1 MRKEIFLFPVI
12 LTILLF
18 NFSVVGLSS
27 VYAQTQL
34 PIPPSELERRVPV
47 ASSGVLDTVKKIIDF
62 VTYAL
67 LIVAVVVIVLAGYQ
81 FVTAQ
86 GDTDKIT
93 KARNYII
100 YAMIGVV
107 VALLSQAIVGLVRN
121 VIEK

>member
-1 MRKEIFLFPVI
+1 MRKEFFLFSVI

-18 NFSVVGLSS
+18 NFSLVGLSS

-34 PIPPSELERRVPV
+34 PTPPSELERRVPE
-47 ASSGVLDTVKKIIDF
+47 ASSGVLDTVNKIINF
-62 VTYAL
+62 ITYAL

-86 GDTDKIT
+86 GDTEKIT

-107 VALLSQAIVGLVRN
+107 VALLSQAIIGLVRN
-121 VIEK
+121 MIEK